1 MAMRRSAWV
10 AESESL
16 DGLSASGALKK
27 TSPASAA
34 VIRAAAAI
42 TGASGKP
49 AAVASSIS
57 AKPQHGKPLAQPV
70 RGNRSGDSSP
80 CRPCVGRSA
89 GTHEPVEQLS
99 ELDRAGPGRDCRI
112 VRGEGPQLVLALG
125 LDDAESP
132 GSGAVEHRAEDHHL
146 TRLDKR
152 LPVGRVTAHDLPLLV
167 GHVEGES
174 RARSVEPEHKSAD
187 ALKSRLCTD
196 LAKRPVAT
204 TAGSTSVP
212 GWGCGGRSRTSR
224 SRATGRRR
232 DREHPSTGA

>member
-10 AESESL
+10 AESASL

-42 TGASGKP
+42 TGASGRPEPP
-49 AAVASSIS
+49 AVESSIS
-57 AKPQHGKPLAQPV
+57 TKPQQGQTACTTGTVESQRGQLAFS
-70 RGNRSGDSSP
+70 R
-80 CRPCVGRSA
+80 CLTIGRSA

-112 VRGEGPQLVLALG
+112 VCGEGPELVLALG

-146 TRLDKR
+146 TRLDER
-152 LPVGRVTAHDLPLLV
+152 LPVGRVSAHDLPLLV

-174 RARSVEPEHKSAD
+174 RARSLEPDHKRAD
-187 ALKSRLCTD
+187 ALKVYACLSLQ
-196 LAKRPVAT
+196 RPRCPT
-204 TAGSTSVP
+204 P
-212 GWGCGGRSRTSR
+212 PRPNP
-224 SRATGRRR
+224 
-232 DREHPSTGA
+232 DRE